1 VDLLLWFLVTP
12 VLAAVWVD
20 GATPVSS
27 RPRLVVSYDGDWTW
41 LSGDTY
47 PLRGAIKALPMGFQ
61 WSGRRQAW
69 YVARRVPR
77 DDLARL
83 LPADAELVEGQSE
96 GRVLPMRPRHE
107 TGTPPAPPTGH
118 RGDVVHVDT
127 VTGASFSVQD
137 VLRSSAIRFGTSA
150 PYFVA
155 SVRAC
160 RRGFA
165 DQSGVMV
172 RLWAPHRDI
181 WPTDSPLNPIAAQ
194 VAYRYADHYG
204 LGLGTT
210 SASAGI
216 GSRKR
221 LTTDWNPSS
230 RSFGQGK
237 MMVEAEMFYALA
249 PGGVPWPYRDPD
261 TGVECPVERRH
272 TIVPYHEYGEGIL
285 PRWDAKRIALLGF
298 QSDPSARPEER

>member
-1 VDLLLWFLVTP
+1 VDLLLWLLVAP

-20 GATPVSS
+20 GDVPRSS
-27 RPRLVVSYDGDWTW
+27 RPRLSVSYQGDWTW
-41 LSGDTY
+41 ISGDT
-47 PLRGAIKALPMGFQ
+47 LRVKEAIKALPMGFR
-61 WSGRRQAW
+61 WSGRREAW
-69 YVARRVPR
+69 YATSRVPR

-83 LPADAELVEGQSE
+83 LPADVELEIREEGK
-96 GRVLPMRPRHE
+96 VLPMRSGGGQE
-107 TGTPPAPPTGH
+107 PARVESAGH

-127 VTGASFSVQD
+127 QSGASFSVQD
-137 VLRSSAIRFGTSA
+137 VLRSPAIRFGASA

-165 DQSGVMV
+165 DQAGVMV
-172 RLWAPHRDI
+172 RIWAPHRDI

-261 TGVECPVERRH
+261 TGVECPPERRH
-272 TIVPYHEYGEGIL
+272 TIVPYHEYSIEGLL
-285 PRWDAKRIALLGF
+285 PRWDAKRIASLGF
-298 QSDPSARPEER
+298 QADPAARREER